1 MINFNK
7 SSVFVIDII
16 GMNDYHKN
24 NETGIYIMYSSL
36 LKIDPELLTL
46 ASGDGTVAVSNRLQG
61 WVFCE
66 LDGELVHRFNSELAA
81 NPSAD
86 SFNNIGGNSLWPGP
100 EGGDSAFNY
109 LPGSGWLV
117 QPAINSQPTETLEF
131 QISRTVLGKRIVL
144 RNRKGM
150 SLQLDFRRMVMPIDV
165 GTIAHK
171 YNLKG
176 MAYRTLDELQAV
188 NRQTTADALFCAW
201 SLEQFPGGD
210 GVIAFGKTEA
220 DASGAINADYYGDPG
235 EKLQCNGH
243 FFRLELGGKDRFQI
257 GVNHHFR
264 PELIG
269 AYDRSR
275 SLLFIRR
282 AWRQDGGLY
291 FNIADND
298 QPRGPYS
305 AADSYS
311 IFNGGELGFFELE
324 TIAPLALDA
333 AGRGISS
340 RLESETIIL
349 KGEPE
354 RLAAC
359 LEQHFKIS
367 PSIIEA

>member
-1 MINFNK
+1 MF
-7 SSVFVIDII
+7 
-16 GMNDYHKN
+16 MPLH
-24 NETGIYIMYSSL
+24 E
-36 LKIDPELLTL
+36 IDPELLIMP
-46 ASGDGTVAVSNRLQG
+46 SGDGAVAVTNRLQG
-61 WVFCE
+61 RIFCE
-66 LDGELVHRFNSELAA
+66 LDGEPVHRFNAALAA
-81 NPSAD
+81 NPSPD
-86 SFNNIGGNSLWPGP
+86 TFNNIGGNSLWTGP
-100 EGGDSAFNY
+100 EGGDFAFNY
-109 LPGSGWLV
+109 LPGTGWLV
-117 QPAINSQPTETLEF
+117 QPAINSQPTKTLEAHPL
-131 QISRTVLGKRIVL
+131 RTVVGKRMTL
-144 RNRKGM
+144 QCRKNAT
-150 SLQLDFRRMVMPIDV
+150 LQLDFRRMVMAIDV
-165 GTIAHK
+165 GAIAQQ

-176 MAYRTLDELQAV
+176 MAYRTMDELQAV
-188 NRQTTADALFCAW
+188 NVQCVDDVLFCAW

-210 GVIAFGKTEA
+210 GVIAFGKTDA

-269 AYDRSR
+269 AYDPSR

-305 AADSYS
+305 ATDSYS

-324 TIAPLALDA
+324 TIAPLQCDKS
-333 AGRGISS
+333 GRGINS
-340 RLESETIIL
+340 LLWSETMIF
-349 KGEPE
+349 KGTPE

-359 LEQHFKIS
+359 LERCFQV
-367 PSIIEA
+367 PASIIRD

>member
-1 MINFNK
+1 MF
-7 SSVFVIDII
+7 DII
-16 GMNDYHKN
+16 KSVDPQ
-24 NETGIYIMYSSL
+24 L
-36 LKIDPELLTL
+36 LVIQ
-46 ASGDGTVAVSNRLQG
+46 SGDGAIAISNGLQG
-61 WVFCE
+61 RIFCE
-66 LDGELVHRFNSELAA
+66 LDGELVHRFNAALAV
-81 NPSAD
+81 NPLPD
-86 SFNNIGGNSLWPGP
+86 TFNNIGGNSLWPGP
-100 EGGDSAFNY
+100 EGGDFAFNY
-109 LPGSGWLV
+109 LSGSGWQV
-117 QPAINSQPTETLEF
+117 QPAINSQPTETLES
-131 QISRTVLGKRIVL
+131 QTSRIVVGKRMAL

-165 GTIAHK
+165 GAIAQQ

-176 MAYRTLDELQAV
+176 MVYRTLDELQAV
-188 NRQTTADALFCAW
+188 NIHAVDDVLFCTW

-220 DASGAINADYYGDPG
+220 DASGAINPDYYGDPG
-235 EKLQCNGH
+235 EKLKCDGR

-257 GVNHHFR
+257 GVNHYFR

-305 AADSYS
+305 ATDSYS

-324 TIAPLALDA
+324 TIAPLQCDKS
-333 AGRGISS
+333 GRGINS
-340 RLESETIIL
+340 LLWSETMIF
-349 KGEPE
+349 KGTLEC
-354 RLAAC
+354 LIAC
-359 LEQHFKIS
+359 LEGCFQV
-367 PSIIEA
+367 PASIIKD